1 MRSLRFRAAIMVAR
15 CERVVQRIFG
25 DRANTLVLQA
35 ANAIYAFGFRAR
47 TMLVEDEVNI
57 PPGSRAPP
65 ALQLFPRSIK
75 NIAVA

>member
-1 MRSLRFRAAIMVAR
+1 MVAR
-15 CERVVQRIFG
+15 CERVVQRILG
-25 DRANTLVLQA
+25 DRANTLVLQP
-35 ANAIYAFGFRAR
+35 ANAIYACGFRAR
-47 TMLVEDEVNI
+47 TMLVDEVNI